1 MEKGFIKSR
10 MIDIFVFGI
19 LIWLIGYIASI
30 ILFPFVPKNILGWIL
45 CIIFTPITFLIAYFR
60 FKNRKIGLFC
70 YFMTGVFWAL
80 IAVALDY
87 VFIVKLFHSVG
98 YYKLDVFVY
107 YTITFLIPF
116 IIGLTKIRKIKIF
129 F

>member
-19 LIWLIGYIASI
+19 LIWLMGYIASL
-30 ILFPFVPKNILGWIL
+30 ILFSFVPNNILGWIL
-45 CIIFTPITFLIAYFR
+45 CIIFTPITFIIAYYRFR
-60 FKNRKIGLFC
+60 NRNLGLFC

-80 IAVALDY
+80 IAIILDY
-87 VFIVKLFHSVG
+87 IFIVKLFNAVG

-107 YTITFLIPF
+107 YSITFLIPL
-116 IIGLTKIRKIKIF
+116 IIGLSKIKKKK
-129 F
+129 